1 MPLVRISVHQH
12 VDAAKR
18 RILADAAY
26 DAMRTAFGIP
36 EGDRF
41 IVVTAH
47 GEGELFIGQDFMG
60 MNRTE
65 GYTLVHVTLRKGR
78 TPELKQAFYAELTK
92 LFGERAGIAP
102 DDVMIV
108 LSENESADWSFGR
121 GEAQFLAPKP

>member
-18 RILADAAY
+18 KVLADAAY
-26 DAMRTAFGIP
+26 DAMRSAFGIP
-36 EGDRF
+36 ESDRF
-41 IVVTAH
+41 ILVTSH
-47 GEGELFIGQDFMG
+47 PEGELFISPDFMG
-60 MNRTE
+60 ITRTE
-65 GYTLVHVTLRKGR
+65 GYVLVHVTLRRGR
-78 TPELKQAFYAELTK
+78 TPELKQSFYAQLTK
-92 LFGERAGIAP
+92 LLGERAGIAP